1 MMKEIELQTDVDFC
15 MNLSRII
22 LVIVLDTYLHI
33 QQIANPKRYTTLCD
47 LHVQRILTLIK

>member
-33 QQIANPKRYTTLCD
+33 QQIAIPKDTLRFVIYTY
-47 LHVQRILTLIK
+47 REF